1 MSTMQQQAPA
11 AEAGAVPDVQDM
23 SAAVEEQMGK
33 IVTELGRRWASCLP
47 RSGPGAACGP
57 RWPGPGR

>member
-1 MSTMQQQAPA
+1 MNTMQQAPP
-11 AEAGAVPDVQDM
+11 AGPGAIPDAQDM

-33 IVTELGRRWASCLP
+33 IVTELGAALGCCSP
-47 RSGPGAACGP
+47 RSGPGADCGP